1 MTRFWH
7 NWFLV
12 WCFSIGVFGAV
23 LAGAGFTATD
33 GPVSFV
39 LASLNGPSPVEFN
52 PLLRFATA
60 LMGAVTI
67 GWAVTLYGLVGAAV
81 DLGAKGRGIWDAI
94 TAGMVAW
101 FVIDGCLSVATGYA
115 ANLIP
120 NVVLAAVYLIGLKGS
135 GVLKPASGQ

>member
-7 NWFLV
+7 NWFLA
-12 WCFSIGVFGAV
+12 WCISIGVFGAV
-23 LAGAGFTATD
+23 LAGAGFTATE

-39 LASLNGPSPVEFN
+39 LVSLNGPSPVEFD

-67 GWAVTLYGLVGAAV
+67 GWAVTLYLLIGAAA
-81 DLGAKGRGIWDAI
+81 DLGGKGRAIWNAI

-101 FVIDGCLSVATGYA
+101 FVIDGCLSVATGYGL
-115 ANLIP
+115 NLIP
-120 NVVLAAVYLIGLKGS
+120 NSLLAALYLIGLKGS
-135 GVLKPASGQ
+135 GVLKLATRQ